1 MYIAWIKKRKKQ
13 RRPFIY
19 KGYAM
24 NTKLLG
30 DRGENLAA
38 EYLTAH
44 GYQICERKFRTPLG
58 EIDLI
63 ARQNGSLIFIEVKT
77 RRSLR
82 YGTPAAAVNT
92 LKQQKIIRTAYWYL
106 RQQQIEETLCRFDV
120 IEIYFSQEGKWTI
133 QQFEN
138 AFEVHE

>member
-1 MYIAWIKKRKKQ
+1 
-13 RRPFIY
+13 
-19 KGYAM
+19 M

-30 DRGENLAA
+30 DRGENIAA
-38 EYLTAH
+38 EYLRAH
-44 GYQICERKFRTPLG
+44 GYQICERQFRTPLG

-63 ARQNGSLIFIEVKT
+63 ARQNECLVFIEVKT

-82 YGTPAAAVNT
+82 YGTPAAAVNA

-106 RQQQIEETLCRFDV
+106 RQQQLEETLCRFDV

-138 AFEVHE
+138 ALEVHA